1 MWFSV
6 VKPAV
11 FLQQGLLGD
20 ASNWVTSL
28 PNNSLVFMLADAS
41 CDVWMGNSRGNRW
54 PREHRNYSTD
64 QDEFWWDVPMQ
75 LHGLNSGE
83 DYSPPLLLAEYRLEA
98 QHQGSSEGF
107 AQFMSQLFWFGRAF
121 RNTGLYIK
129 MTQNS
134 QKKKKCK
141 IFSTYF
147 NWTLKNTPGKS
158 KNLLANCEKNINP

>member
-1 MWFSV
+1 
-6 VKPAV
+6 
-11 FLQQGLLGD
+11 
-20 ASNWVTSL
+20 
-28 PNNSLVFMLADAS
+28 
-41 CDVWMGNSRGNRW
+41 
-54 PREHRNYSTD
+54 
-64 QDEFWWDVPMQ
+64 MQ

-107 AQFMSQLFWFGRAF
+107 AQFMTQLFWFGRAF

-147 NWTLKNTPGKS
+147 N
-158 KNLLANCEKNINP
+158 